1 MPQRS
6 RARRAAVVAMTTT
19 IASSTRAI
27 ARVLLVATCFVAL
40 ATTDAAAAATPTPT
54 PRTCVSHD
62 GLPEFAIAGKPP
74 AKNRGLTFC
83 ADYGKS
89 TCCDKG
95 TTDAIRRVVAHMQ
108 ANAFS
113 PRCRDAWTSLE
124 CSVCDPRAGTTPRTA
139 VCAHACD
146 AIYRACK
153 DEYFSEDSLRR
164 LVPCRA
170 SDTIC
175 TKLSDWGGDGGLRRR
190 QPPRD
195 AAARPSP
202 QRRLLRRRLRVPRR
216 RQHRRLRLER
226 LRLPPVLVRSDR
238 EVLAKV
244 RVSRGRRVRRR
255 RRLEQPRA
263 HARAD
268 GFGQARAV
276 RDPRSRRRG
285 RVVRRARGDASDR
298 DQGLV
303 VLVRTRELVPG
314 LFVRRRRGRRVEL
327 TLHEPV
333 LVLRLFVDELVDAVL
348 VADVAFAA
356 GEAPHRDRSSS
367 SSSGGGCIS
376 RFANHAAS
384 SGPGAGLGSS
394 AEGSRRRVRAAW
406 TRVTMRARVSRAGR
420 HLRRGE
426 CPGHGGRA
434 ILKRESWS
442 R

>member
-1 MPQRS
+1 
-6 RARRAAVVAMTTT
+6 MTTT

-108 ANAFS
+108 ANSFS

-175 TKLSDWGGDGGLRRR
+175 TKLSDWGGDGGGGDGDDDGTGTNGDEWGGEAMCRAAGYDPVRAGVVR
-190 QPPRD
+190 AQPGGWCFEPPAPD
-195 AAARPSP
+195 A
-202 QRRLLRRRLRVPRR
+202 
-216 RQHRRLRLER
+216 HRR
-226 LRLPPVLVRSDR
+226 
-238 EVLAKV
+238 
-244 RVSRGRRVRRR
+244 
-255 RRLEQPRA
+255 
-263 HARAD
+263 
-268 GFGQARAV
+268 
-276 RDPRSRRRG
+276 
-285 RVVRRARGDASDR
+285 
-298 DQGLV
+298 
-303 VLVRTRELVPG
+303 
-314 LFVRRRRGRRVEL
+314 
-327 TLHEPV
+327 
-333 LVLRLFVDELVDAVL
+333 
-348 VADVAFAA
+348 
-356 GEAPHRDRSSS
+356 
-367 SSSGGGCIS
+367 
-376 RFANHAAS
+376 
-384 SGPGAGLGSS
+384 SGPGSGSGSS
-394 AEGSRRRVRAAW
+394 KSDGGGGASGSKKAGKGAKKRGGKAADAEDYAAGTPPAWMTKAYVLIAVAAALYVGLRAA
-406 TRVTMRARVSRAGR
+406 RRGGSAGASLRARHNARMAAESRAGR
-420 HLRRGE
+420 ARDVDKYL
-426 CPGHGGRA
+426 
-434 ILKRESWS
+434 
-442 R
+442 